1 MLHLHFKKT
10 LEKIMRSII
19 LSKLFK
25 LNYIS
30 LYIVIISSLIAVGS
44 RLIKSGTVYGLNF
57 GLFHPDGINY
67 LKLTQDIT
75 NLSFQTSTIYAW
87 SRPLYPAASAPFY
100 MLFGKYGMLV
110 VPILSLITLGIIF
123 ISFGKNEN
131 EKRTLALCFL
141 ILTSSSTVLR
151 WTVADLTDSL
161 HLTLFALCCLGIY
174 KNWSFRTLAIIIVFG
189 AAIRPMGPVW
199 AALFI
204 PFLIRQTDRS
214 KKAYFYLALISIVL
228 FLVNTILMALFGG
241 FAPNSNPLFSQ
252 IAAVPR
258 NFFVILF
265 VEFGQLAVLDR
276 LLFYTVLLTLGLAI
290 LNYRD
295 IWSLIHINV
304 SFACFLISAWVGVWG
319 VNFRY
324 ELPLLVTGT
333 LVVLRKFNSKVR

>member
-1 MLHLHFKKT
+1 MPRIRT
-10 LEKIMRSII
+10 
-19 LSKLFK
+19 
-25 LNYIS
+25 N
-30 LYIVIISSLIAVGS
+30 VIRPGPSDASSLGKSVANVAPRYIPTEGNIFPIRPTEKFRIAP
-44 RLIKSGTVYGLNF
+44 RNDKNA
-57 GLFHPDGINY
+57 
-67 LKLTQDIT
+67 Q
-75 NLSFQTSTIYAW
+75 
-87 SRPLYPAASAPFY
+87 
-100 MLFGKYGMLV
+100 
-110 VPILSLITLGIIF
+110 IF

-214 KKAYFYLALISIVL
+214 KKAYFYLALISIIL

-295 IWSLIHINV
+295 MWSLIHINV

>member
-1 MLHLHFKKT
+1 
-10 LEKIMRSII
+10 MRSIF
-19 LSKLFK
+19 LSKLFRS
-25 LNYIS
+25 NYFS
-30 LYIVIISSLIAVGS
+30 LHIVVITSFIAVGS
-44 RLIKSGTVYGLNF
+44 RLVRSGTVYGLNF

-87 SRPLYPAASAPFY
+87 SRPLYPAASVPFY
-100 MLFGKYGMLV
+100 MLFGTYGMLV
-110 VPILSLITLGIIF
+110 VPILSIITLGIIF
-123 ISFGKNEN
+123 IHFGKNEN
-131 EKRTLALCFL
+131 EKRILALCFL

-174 KNWSFRTLAIIIVFG
+174 KNWSFRTLAIIIILG
-189 AAIRPMGPVW
+189 ATIRPMGPVW

-204 PFLIRQTDRS
+204 PFLIRETNRS
-214 KKAYFYLALISIVL
+214 KKAYVCLASISIIL
-228 FLVNTILMALFGG
+228 FLVNTSLMALYGG
-241 FAPNSNPLFSQ
+241 FAPNPKPLFSQ

-276 LLFYTVLLTLGLAI
+276 LLFYSVLFTLVLAI

-324 ELPLLVTGT
+324 ELPLLITGT
-333 LVVLRKFNSKVR
+333 LVVLRKFNSRIR